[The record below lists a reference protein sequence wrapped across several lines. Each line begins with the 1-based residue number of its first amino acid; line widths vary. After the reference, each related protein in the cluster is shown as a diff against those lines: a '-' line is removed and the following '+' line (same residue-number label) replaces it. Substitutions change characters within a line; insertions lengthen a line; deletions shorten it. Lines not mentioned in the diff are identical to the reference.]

1 MRQRAVGTAASQDEQ
16 KAAVVRAARECFSR
30 FGVDKTTIE
39 DITRAAK
46 IPRSALYRI
55 FYSREEIIQAAIFER
70 ATELAHELEAVRDA
84 ATSFAEALVEVS
96 LATIHAG
103 RRDPELNNLI
113 NTHSGTSLHD
123 LLAGPRPHIHLYVF
137 EFWRPELEKARARG
151 LLREGVTD
159 DEVIEWL
166 INVWMP
172 IILNQE
178 ITEDAERRILQNFLL
193 PSLLGRDGLERPD
206 D

>member
-1 MRQRAVGTAASQDEQ
+1 MPQRTPGRTSTQGDVREAI
-16 KAAVVRAARECFSR
+16 VVAARECFAR

-46 IPRSALYRI
+46 VSRSALYKV
-55 FYSREEIIQAAIFER
+55 FYSREEIIQAVIFER
-70 ATELAHELEAVRDA
+70 ATELVEVFKTVRDA
-84 ATSFAEALVEVS
+84 MTSFAEALVEVS
-96 LATIHAG
+96 LVIIHAG

-113 NTHSGTSLHD
+113 NTHAGTNLHD

-137 EFWRPELEKARARG
+137 EFWKPLLEQARAEG
-151 LLREGVTD
+151 ALREDVTD
-159 DEVIEWL
+159 DEAVEWL

-178 ITEDAERRILQNFLL
+178 IAEDAERRILSKFLL
-193 PSLLGRDGLERPD
+193 PSLLA
-206 D
+206 